1 METDVLVFVV
11 IIYPEISRL
20 YQIPNANQ
28 VIRQEFRLIPG
39 YCLGPTVQEA
49 PAPPGPNPARLK
61 GFQREHPLYVSA
73 PLRLRYI

>member
-11 IIYPEISRL
+11 IIYSEISRL

-39 YCLGPTVQEA
+39 Y
-49 PAPPGPNPARLK
+49 
-61 GFQREHPLYVSA
+61 
-73 PLRLRYI
+73 